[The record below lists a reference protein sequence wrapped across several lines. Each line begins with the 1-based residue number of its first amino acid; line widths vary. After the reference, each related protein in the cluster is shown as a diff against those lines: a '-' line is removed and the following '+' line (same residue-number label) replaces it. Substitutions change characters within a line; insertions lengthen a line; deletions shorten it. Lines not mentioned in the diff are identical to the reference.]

1 MLPIAL
7 PPAIPDARPAAP
19 VERVAAVAPA
29 RPVERIDASR
39 PHARVTVLATEPAE
53 PEPTVR
59 FGTGLIIDTFA

>member
-7 PPAIPDARPAAP
+7 PPAIPDARPPAP
-19 VERVAAVAPA
+19 VERVAAVTPA
-29 RPVERIDASR
+29 RPVERVKPTQ
-39 PHARVTVLATEPAE
+39 PHARVTVLATEPAD